1 MQTIQMPLKSP
12 ATHHNNSS
20 TMWAI
25 IEHWEGKDSC
35 RVDNTQKYLFIMLF
49 KVGLDT
55 LVLTLF
61 RRNLYTFFMN
71 VFSYSL
77 VLVDLA
83 LFLAITMVWFLGP
96 GQSPVS
102 VCFVL
107 AHGSDMYAALP
118 LPVLIL
124 GLLNYLFELGNRT
137 CHGSLHSGLR
147 NVFLTL
153 VVWAMACLW
162 SFHSTNIDMIEIEY
176 EVGKH
181 AQVCKMQDSTS
192 MSFFFAG
199 ISMAICFVLL
209 PFCSRLP
216 MWLRE
221 ANRLSVQDSS
231 ATLKSDLYFSKTL
244 FNGQRSDEKH
254 TLVVETGQEV
264 PPLYVS
270 LMLCFTVTW
279 MPFIVI
285 SLLCTV
291 MGFAVPSYI
300 TVNTLWVE
308 CANSLLMGIVF
319 WLKSDNLGPYMDL
332 SDYANL

>member
-1 MQTIQMPLKSP
+1 M
-12 ATHHNNSS
+12 
-20 TMWAI
+20 
-25 IEHWEGKDSC
+25 
-35 RVDNTQKYLFIMLF
+35 DNTQQYLFIMLF
-49 KVGLDT
+49 KVGLET

-77 VLVDLA
+77 VLVDVA

-107 AHGSDMYAALP
+107 AHGSDMYAAVP

-137 CHGSLHSGLR
+137 CHGSLHSGLQ

-176 EVGKH
+176 KAGKY
-181 AQVCKMQDSTS
+181 ARVCKMQDSTL
-192 MSFFFAG
+192 MSFFFVG

-209 PFCSRLP
+209 PFYSKLP

-221 ANRLSVQDSS
+221 ANRANSS

-244 FNGQRSDEKH
+244 FNGQKSDEKH

-279 MPFIVI
+279 IPFIVI
-285 SLLCTV
+285 SCLCTV
-291 MGFAVPSYI
+291 MELVVPSYI
-300 TVNTLWVE
+300 TVNMLWVE

-332 SDYANL
+332 SDDFNQWKIYWNLSRGPKPAAYQDELSNAVFSLSGDPLLHV